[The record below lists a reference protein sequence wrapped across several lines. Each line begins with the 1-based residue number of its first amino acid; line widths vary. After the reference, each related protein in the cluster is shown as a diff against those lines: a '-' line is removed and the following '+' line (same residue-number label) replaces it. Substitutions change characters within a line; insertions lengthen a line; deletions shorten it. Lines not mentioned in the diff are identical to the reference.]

1 MIYGLKPKPKRNKYG
16 AKKAKSGD
24 IVFSSK
30 KERRRHT
37 RLLLLVQI
45 GAITNLELQPRF
57 LLMPAFRF
65 MGKAVRKTEYVADF
79 AYDMGGKHIVEDVKG
94 MKTPVYRI
102 KAKLFQHQYAAPNG
116 WEFHE
121 T

>member
-1 MIYGLKPKPKRNKYG
+1 MIYGLPRKPKRNKYG

-30 KERRRHT
+30 KERRRHAL
-37 RLLLLVQI
+37 LLLLVKS
-45 GAITNLELQPRF
+45 GAVTNLELQPRF
-57 LLMPAFRF
+57 LLMPGFQF
-65 MGKAVRKTEYVADF
+65 MGRAVRKLEYIADF
-79 AYDMGGKHIVEDVKG
+79 QYDMDGKHIVEDVKG
-94 MKTPVYRI
+94 YKTEPYRM
-102 KAKLFQHQYAAPNG
+102 KAKLFQHQYALPNG